1 MTTSH
6 SVDRD
11 TRTPHASRGDRESGR
26 ADPGNSEANAARLE
40 DFSLPGWIYHDAEFL
55 AAEKQR
61 VFATSW
67 QILCHVNDIPNP
79 GDYHTL
85 DFLGEP
91 LVAVRAQDGGINTF
105 FNICRHRAARI
116 LDGGAGHCPGRIVC
130 PYHAWSYDLEGRLTA
145 VPLRREFNEFALQQ
159 YGLKPVEAEIYKG
172 FIFVRLQPGTPSVAE
187 MLAPYESELT
197 AYRLEELQPIG
208 RMTLRTR
215 HVNWKNVTD
224 NYSDG
229 MHINVAHPGLTRLFG
244 QSYGIEAKPWVD
256 KMFGYLRDTPSG
268 QRSERMYQAV
278 LPRAPHLPDER
289 QRLWLYFKL
298 WPNVAF
304 DLYPD
309 QVDFMQMIPVSAT
322 TTLVRE
328 IAYAHPDGRREMR
341 AARYLNWRINRQV
354 SVEDKMLIERVQT
367 GMGSRSFSPG
377 PLGRNEV
384 SLRSF
389 AQRMRALIPESRLE
403 RAPAPGW
410 SQRYD
415 PGSHLGPNSWSGERN
430 SHG

>member
-1 MTTSH
+1 MQAKRSQGREEWPQSH
-6 SVDRD
+6 ELDDV
-11 TRTPHASRGDRESGR
+11 
-26 ADPGNSEANAARLE
+26 
-40 DFSLPGWIYHDAEFL
+40 SLPGWIYHDEEFL
-55 AAEKQR
+55 AAEKAR

-67 QILCHVNDIPNP
+67 QIVCHLNDIPNS

-91 LVAVRAQDGGINTF
+91 LVAVRGQDGGVRAF
-105 FNICRHRAARI
+105 FNVCRHRAARI
-116 LDGGAGHCPGRIVC
+116 LDGNRGQCPGRIVC
-130 PYHAWSYDLEGRLTA
+130 PYHAWTYELDGRLAA
-145 VPLRREFNEFALQQ
+145 VPLRGEFNNFSPDD
-159 YGLKPVEAEIYKG
+159 YGLKPVETEIYCG
-172 FIFVRLQPGTPSVAE
+172 FIFVRLQPGLPGVAD
-187 MLAPYESELT
+187 MLAPYADELA
-197 AYRLEELQPIG
+197 AYRFEELQPIG
-208 RMTLRTR
+208 RVTLRTR

-244 QSYGIEAKPWVD
+244 RSYGIEAQPWVD
-256 KMFGYLRDTPSG
+256 KMSGYLRDAPSS
-268 QRSERMYQAV
+268 QRSERMYQNM
-278 LPRAPHLPDER
+278 LPRVPHLPEDR

-304 DLYPD
+304 DIYPD
-309 QVDFMQMIPVSAT
+309 QVDFMQMIPISST
-322 TTLVRE
+322 ETLIRE
-328 IAYAHPDGRREMR
+328 IAYAHPDTRREMR

-354 SVEDKMLIERVQT
+354 SVEDKVLIERVQT

-389 AQRMRALIPESRLE
+389 AQRLRELIPESRLE

-410 SQRYD
+410 SRQAT
-415 PGSHLGPNSWSGERN
+415 
-430 SHG
+430 HGYGDG